1 MSQIKAIF
9 FDIDGTLF
17 STMEFAAQAR
27 RASVKAMI
35 KAGLNMD
42 EDSLLEELLEVV
54 KEFSSNY
61 EGHFDKLLMRLPR
74 RTLKGLNPA
83 VVISAGI
90 VAYHDTKTRFL
101 EPFEDASEV
110 IRRLAKTDLR
120 LGIITEGLEIK
131 QSEKLIRLR
140 LLDYFDHKAIF
151 ISHQVG
157 ISKPNP
163 KLYQRACTDLNLRP
177 SECLYVGDNPLLD
190 IDPANEIGM
199 VTALVSREDRFRS
212 VSGKTEPNH
221 VIQNFWDLSEILR
234 DQGVSV
240 PEVL

>member
-1 MSQIKAIF
+1 GFKIS
-9 FDIDGTLF
+9 
-17 STMEFAAQAR
+17 
-27 RASVKAMI
+27 
-35 KAGLNMD
+35 
-42 EDSLLEELLEVV
+42 ELLEFHFKNRHRLAFGKLELTHQVV
-54 KEFSSNY
+54 TRFL
-61 EGHFDKLLMRLPR
+61 FVFTRAD
-74 RTLKGLNPA
+74 GLDNS
-83 VVISAGI
+83 VDLI
-90 VAYHDTKTRFL
+90 KRFL

-110 IRRLAKTDLR
+110 LRRLAKTDLR

-177 SECLYVGDNPLLD
+177 SECLYVGDNPMLD

-199 VTALVSREDRFRS
+199 VTVLVSREDRFRS
-212 VSGKTEPNH
+212 VSGITEPNH

-234 DQGVSV
+234 EQGVSV